1 MGGIKHPQ
9 ARVHEGLSLVQT
21 AMKEDQREEEDS
33 GREQ

>member
-1 MGGIKHPQ
+1 MGLNIPA

-21 AMKEDQREEEDS
+21 VMKEDQREEEDS